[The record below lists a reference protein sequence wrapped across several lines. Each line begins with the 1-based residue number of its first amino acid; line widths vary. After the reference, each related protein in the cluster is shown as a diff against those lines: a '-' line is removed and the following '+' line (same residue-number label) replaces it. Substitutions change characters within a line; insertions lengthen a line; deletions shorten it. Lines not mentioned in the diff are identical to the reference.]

1 MKRIILRRIFLLIPV
16 IIGVS
21 ILIFV
26 LMHMIPG
33 DPARLLAGE
42 NATYED
48 IQNIR
53 EKYGLNEPLINQY
66 FLFFKNVFTGSLVSL
81 KTEMN
86 VFDEIIPRFLNT
98 LQLSFSAIV
107 FATLFGIPLG
117 IVAAV
122 NEGKIFDKII
132 SGIYFFGVSMPVFWL
147 GILLMLFFS
156 VYLNVLPAGGKMGF
170 ESIILPSVSLGFIIS
185 GTVIKMTRTS
195 MITVLKE
202 EHIRTMKAYG
212 VKKRKI
218 VYKYAL
224 KNALAPIITILGL
237 EFGYTLGGAILTEKV
252 FGWPGLGRL
261 IVDSIYYRD
270 YPVVQV
276 GIMVIA
282 VSFVLVNLIVDILQI
297 IINPRIVVGENV

>member
-53 EKYGLNEPLINQY
+53 EKYGLDEPLINQY
-66 FLFFKNVFTGSLVSL
+66 FLFFKNVLTGNLISL

-98 LQLSFSAIV
+98 LQLSFAAIA

-147 GILLMLFFS
+147 GILMMLLFS
-156 VYLNVLPAGGKMGF
+156 VYLNVLPAGGKMSF

-297 IINPRIVVGENV
+297 VINPRIVAGENV

>member
-1 MKRIILRRIFLLIPV
+1 
-16 IIGVS
+16 
-21 ILIFV
+21 
-26 LMHMIPG
+26 
-33 DPARLLAGE
+33 
-42 NATYED
+42 
-48 IQNIR
+48 
-53 EKYGLNEPLINQY
+53 
-66 FLFFKNVFTGSLVSL
+66 
-81 KTEMN
+81 MN

-98 LQLSFSAIV
+98 LQLSFFAIA

-117 IVAAV
+117 IIAAV

-218 VYKYAL
+218 IYKYAL
-224 KNALAPIITILGL
+224 KNALSPIITILGL

-297 IINPRIVVGENV
+297 IINPRIAVGESV

>member
-66 FLFFKNVFTGSLVSL
+66 FLFFKNVFTGSLISL

-98 LQLSFSAIV
+98 LQLSFFAIA

-117 IVAAV
+117 IIAAV

-297 IINPRIVVGENV
+297 IINPRIAVGENV

>member
-156 VYLNVLPAGGKMGF
+156 VYLNVLPAGGKTGF

-282 VSFVLVNLIVDILQI
+282 ISFVLVNLIVDILQI
-297 IINPRIVVGENV
+297 IINPRIAVGESV

>member
-53 EKYGLNEPLINQY
+53 EKYGLDEPLINQY
-66 FLFFKNVFTGSLVSL
+66 FLFFKNVLTGNLISL

-98 LQLSFSAIV
+98 LQLSFAAIA

-147 GILLMLFFS
+147 GILMMLLFS
-156 VYLNVLPAGGKMGF
+156 VYLNVLPAGGKTSF

-297 IINPRIVVGENV
+297 IINPRIVAGENV